1 MKLRDGDATIL
12 QAMNKRTDIPSF
24 DLEPGLLKT
33 FKAFAA
39 IRLLFTI
46 LSHGF
51 RLGIGASDAFM
62 VSILLVLGETIFLL
76 TYLFSNRAA
85 AMLGRF
91 YLPIGLA
98 FLTSFPVLE
107 MLVRNQGIILRGGA
121 GEAQAPVM
129 TLLVVVILIAWQYS
143 LSAML
148 AYCVLSGALLFF
160 LSLPL
165 LQSGQM
171 PASIAFYT
179 AFSTVVFLAIV
190 GFVVNRLVATQR
202 QQRAELKDQAQIREQ
217 LAAAQ
222 ERNRLAGELHDVLA
236 HSFSALTVELEAV
249 RSLWFQN
256 QNRAYEMLNSAL
268 KTANSGLD
276 EARRAV
282 RAIRAQ
288 PLETFGLAAAIHRL
302 AVDASKRGN
311 LIHSRNIYGDFS
323 DLPEDIEQCVY
334 RVAQEAISNV
344 LQHANAKKLGVALQR
359 QDGFVVLEITDD
371 GAGFETAPALA
382 NGFGLQGMID
392 RAKQLGG
399 TCEILSSPSDGTTV
413 RLRLPER
420 VK

>member
-1 MKLRDGDATIL
+1 MEGECYNLFTMNNSATL
-12 QAMNKRTDIPSF
+12 PSF
-24 DLEPGLLKT
+24 ELEPGLLTTFKT
-33 FKAFAA
+33 FVT

-46 LSHGF
+46 LSLGL
-51 RLGIGASDAFM
+51 RLGIGASGNF
-62 VSILLVLGETIFLL
+62 VTSISFVLGETIFLL
-76 TYLFSNRAA
+76 TYLFSKRAA

-91 YLPIGLA
+91 YLPMGLA

-107 MLVRNQGIILRGGA
+107 MLVRNQGIILRGSA

-143 LSAML
+143 LLAML

-160 LSLPL
+160 LSLPII
-165 LQSGQM
+165 QSGQM
-171 PASIAFYT
+171 PASLALYT
-179 AFSTVVFLAIV
+179 AFSTVVFLSIV

-202 QQRAELKDQAQIREQ
+202 QQRAELRDQAQIREQ

-236 HSFSALTVELEAV
+236 HAFSALTVELEAI
-249 RSLWFQN
+249 RSLWFEN

-311 LIHSRNIYGDFS
+311 LTHSRNIYGDFS
-323 DLPEDIEQCVY
+323 NLPEDIEQCVY

-344 LQHANAKKLGVALQR
+344 LQHANAKKLGVMLQR
-359 QDGFVVLEITDD
+359 QDGFVLLEIKDD
-371 GAGFETAPALA
+371 GKGFQAAPTIS

-399 TCEILSSPSDGTTV
+399 TCEIQSTPNGGTTV
-413 RLRLPER
+413 RLRMPER

>member
-1 MKLRDGDATIL
+1 
-12 QAMNKRTDIPSF
+12 MNKPTDIPPF
-24 DLEPGLLKT
+24 ALEPGLLKT
-33 FKAFAA
+33 FKAFVT
-39 IRLLFTI
+39 IRFFFTA
-46 LSHGF
+46 LSQGLRF
-51 RLGIGASDAFM
+51 GIGASDTFI

-76 TYLFSNRAA
+76 VYLFSKRAA

-91 YLPIGLA
+91 YLPMGLA
-98 FLTSFPVLE
+98 FLTSFPIVE

-148 AYCVLSGALLFF
+148 TYCVLSGTLLFF

-165 LQSGQM
+165 IQSGQM
-171 PASIAFYT
+171 PASLALYT

-202 QQRAELKDQAQIREQ
+202 QQRAELKDQAEIREQ

-236 HSFSALTVELEAV
+236 HAFSALTVELEAI
-249 RSLWFQN
+249 RSLWFEN

-268 KTANSGLD
+268 KTANSGLE

-288 PLETFGLAAAIHRL
+288 PLENFGLATAIHRL

-311 LIHSRNIYGDFS
+311 LTLSRNIYGDFS
-323 DLPEDIEQCVY
+323 NLPDDVEQCAY
-334 RVAQEAISNV
+334 RVAQEAISNI
-344 LQHANAKKLGVALQR
+344 LQHANAKKLGVVLQR
-359 QDGFVVLEITDD
+359 QDGFVLLEIKDD
-371 GAGFETAPALA
+371 GKGFQAAPAIS
-382 NGFGLQGMID
+382 NGFGLQGMME

>member
-1 MKLRDGDATIL
+1 
-12 QAMNKRTDIPSF
+12 MNKQTDISPF
-24 DLEPGLLKT
+24 ALEPGLLKT
-33 FKAFAA
+33 FKAFVA

-51 RLGIGASDAFM
+51 RLGIGASDTFL
-62 VSILLVLGETIFLL
+62 VSILFVLGETVCLL
-76 TYLFSNRAA
+76 VYLISKRAA
-85 AMLGRF
+85 TLLGRF

-98 FLTSFPVLE
+98 FLTSFPLLE
-107 MLVRNQGIILRGGA
+107 MLVRNQGIILRGNA
-121 GEAQAPVM
+121 GEAQVPVM

-148 AYCVLSGALLFF
+148 AYCVLSGALLFS

-165 LQSGQM
+165 IQSGQM
-171 PASIAFYT
+171 PASFALYI

-202 QQRAELKDQAQIREQ
+202 QQRAELKDQAEMREK

-249 RSLWFQN
+249 RSLWSQN
-256 QNRAYEMLNSAL
+256 QNRAYEMLTSAL
-268 KTANSGLD
+268 NTANSGLD

-288 PLETFGLAAAIHRL
+288 PLETFGLAGAVHRL

-311 LIHSRNIYGDFS
+311 LALLWGISGDFN

-344 LQHANAKKLGVALQR
+344 LQHANARKLGVVLQK
-359 QDGFVVLEITDD
+359 QDGFVLLEITDD
-371 GAGFETAPALA
+371 GVGFETGPALA
-382 NGFGLQGMID
+382 NGFGLQGMLD
-392 RAKQLGG
+392 RTKQLGG
-399 TCEILSSPSDGTTV
+399 MCEILSTPNDGTTV

-420 VK
+420 IKWKNQSAF